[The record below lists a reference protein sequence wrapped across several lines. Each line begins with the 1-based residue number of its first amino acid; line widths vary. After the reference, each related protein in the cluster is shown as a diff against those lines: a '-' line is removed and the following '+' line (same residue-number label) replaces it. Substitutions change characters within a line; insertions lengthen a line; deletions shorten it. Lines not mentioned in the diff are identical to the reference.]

1 MVVGVFLKNSAGVV
15 GLLLHMR
22 GRFAVVISYNKTN
35 PVNQRNGRTCMTNFV
50 PFALEHY
57 QSLHERNVAYNLADS
72 SVKCVTTREWLNEDE
87 IESLLDTG
95 LFYPEVNGTTA
106 LRGGIADLYTG
117 ATAANVLVTVGASQ
131 ANSMVCQTLLVPGDE
146 VVVMTPGYRQVWGT
160 AQNMGCVVRDLPLR
174 ADAGWRIDLDALD
187 RVVNSRTK
195 LVAIVNPNN
204 PTGTVMTQHEMQ
216 RVVAACAR
224 VGAWL
229 HVDEVYH
236 GTEHPGVADT
246 PTFWGMYD
254 RVICTNSFSKAYG
267 LSGLR
272 VGWAMTTPA
281 MAEELWRRHEYAV
294 IAAAA
299 PSMTLAEIALK
310 PAKRLQLLQRQRQ
323 ITQAGLAVLHEW
335 LATQAGVFSVQPAQA
350 TSIAF
355 VRYHRETPSYDV
367 AEAIRQQASVLVAP
381 GSTLGAEGHLRITV
395 GYEADKVRTAL
406 TKIGQVMAGLR

>member
-1 MVVGVFLKNSAGVV
+1 
-15 GLLLHMR
+15 
-22 GRFAVVISYNKTN
+22 
-35 PVNQRNGRTCMTNFV
+35 
-50 PFALEHY
+50 
-57 QSLHERNVAYNLADS
+57 
-72 SVKCVTTREWLNEDE
+72 
-87 IESLLDTG
+87 LLDTG

-131 ANSMVCQTLLVPGDE
+131 ANSMVCQTLLEPGDE

-187 RVVNSRTK
+187 QVVTARTK

-236 GTEHPGVADT
+236 GTEHAGVADT

-355 VRYHRETPSYDV
+355 VRYHREMPSYDV

>member
-1 MVVGVFLKNSAGVV
+1 
-15 GLLLHMR
+15 
-22 GRFAVVISYNKTN
+22 
-35 PVNQRNGRTCMTNFV
+35 MTNFV

-95 LFYPEVNGTTA
+95 LFYPEVNGTTV

-131 ANSMVCQTLLVPGDE
+131 ANSMVCQTLLAPGDE
-146 VVVMTPGYRQVWGT
+146 VVVMTPGYRQIWGT

-187 RVVNSRTK
+187 QVVNSRTK

-204 PTGTVMTQHEMQ
+204 PTGTIMTPHEMQ

-236 GTEHPGVADT
+236 GTEHAGVADT

-272 VGWAMTTPA
+272 VGWAMTTPQ

-335 LATQAGVFSVQPAQA
+335 LPTHAGVFSLQPAQA

-355 VRYHRETPSYDV
+355 VRYHRDIPSYEV
-367 AEAIRQQASVLVAP
+367 AEAIRQQVSVLVAP

-406 TKIGQVMAGLR
+406 TKIGQVVAGLR

>member
-1 MVVGVFLKNSAGVV
+1 
-15 GLLLHMR
+15 
-22 GRFAVVISYNKTN
+22 
-35 PVNQRNGRTCMTNFV
+35 MTNFV

-106 LRGGIADLYTG
+106 LRGGIADLYHG

-146 VVVMTPGYRQVWGT
+146 VVVMTPGYRQIWGT

-187 RVVNSRTK
+187 RVVNPRTK

-204 PTGTVMTQHEMQ
+204 PTGTVMTRDEMQ

-272 VGWAMTTPA
+272 VGWALTTPE

-335 LATQAGVFSVQPAQA
+335 LATQAGVFSLQPAQA

-355 VRYHRETPSYDV
+355 VRYHREMPSYDV

-406 TKIGQVMAGLR
+406 TKIGQVMAGLRETQRGQ